1 MWSPRPPR
9 GSSHGGGSSR
19 PWLGAATLGLQEGVG
34 DGLSPLGQRYVARR
48 GPSGSGL
55 ARAPRDLTSCG
66 LRGSLALG
74 SPWGLSE
81 GFVALTGK
89 GCCMPTLGEHRLGA
103 SFCPETGR
111 PGVPRDGEREGR
123 RMLGAYGRGRRARS
137 QSSPGLSSQHP
148 HTVQGHWNLAESRL
162 PQPALT
168 RWRRRLR
175 LRPDPRGTAPP
186 DAGDTGLP
194 LGCALPGGRGVGG
207 HLHGTWARLRP
218 VAQ

>member
-34 DGLSPLGQRYVARR
+34 DGLSPLGRRYVARR

-55 ARAPRDLTSCG
+55 SRAPRDLTSCG

-74 SPWGLSE
+74 SPWGLGE
-81 GFVALTGK
+81 VFVALTGK
-89 GCCMPTLGEHRLGA
+89 GCCTPTLGEHRLGA
-103 SFCPETGR
+103 SFCPETGNE
-111 PGVPRDGEREGR
+111 RDTGR
-123 RMLGAYGRGRRARS
+123 WGAYGRGRQARS
-137 QSSPGLSSQHP
+137 QSSPDLSSQHP
-148 HTVQGHWNLAESRL
+148 HTVQGHWNLADSRL
-162 PQPALT
+162 PRPALT
-168 RWRRRLR
+168 RWRRLLG

-207 HLHGTWARLRP
+207 RLCGTWARLCP
-218 VAQ
+218 VTQ